1 MGLFLVVVKTQVEGK
16 LDIVPVK
23 ILANVNFSMQQYTL
37 PHLLPILEHKEILGK
52 STSSSPSTALHLS
65 SPAPSPIVMA
75 ACLFTCPCCIVCR
88 GCSQIG
94 IIKAMIESGIPIDL
108 VGGTSIGSLMGALYA
123 EDRSTSRMKGRARE
137 WSMVSNPPTSS
148 PIT

>member
-1 MGLFLVVVKTQVEGK
+1 MVKTQVEGK

-75 ACLFTCPCCIVCR
+75 ALFVYMPVLHCVQ
-88 GCSQIG
+88 GLLS
-94 IIKAMIESGIPIDL
+94 D
-108 VGGTSIGSLMGALYA
+108 
-123 EDRSTSRMKGRARE
+123 
-137 WSMVSNPPTSS
+137 WHH
-148 PIT
+148 